1 MYSTRP
7 EQFRTLFNEKVPHDY
22 RNIPA
27 EDIIRMTRCKL
38 ICRHGFYIKGDLEI
52 VRGILE
58 YEQLREGKLR
68 DELLDGG
75 IFTTLEEAMVLI
87 EYRCKE
93 YNQVYTHSVLKYALP
108 APEAILTMVTR

>member
-7 EQFRTLFNEKVPHDY
+7 EQFATLFNEKVPGAH
-22 RNIPA
+22 RNISA
-27 EDIIRMTRCKL
+27 EDIICMKRCKL
-38 ICRHGFYIKGDLEI
+38 ICRHGFYIRGDLEI

-68 DELLDGG
+68 DELLDRG

-87 EYRCKE
+87 E
-93 YNQVYTHSVLKYALP
+93 
-108 APEAILTMVTR
+108 